1 MGATLDQFDTIDF
14 SDNDLR
20 KLDGFPYLARL
31 KCLLLNNNRI
41 VRIGDTLKD
50 TLPNLESVILTG
62 NNIQELGDL
71 EALAHLPNLQTL
83 CLLMNPVSTKPHYRE
98 YIAFKFPNLRLL
110 DFRKI
115 KQKDRKVAQDL
126 FKSKKG
132 KELHKEITK
141 RAKTFVPGA
150 GLESNSSKERVPGA
164 TPADMQAIREAIKN
178 ATSLQEVERLTRMLQ
193 AGQIPNGSNLN
204 SHSLNGNGNNGYG
217 MSEEMEQEEEEPERE
232 QEQEQQPQQQQQ
244 PEEQARQEVE
254 EEEEEQEQDEQ
265 VVEPQQHQH
274 QREVEEEEVIQDQHQ
289 QEEIQEVE
297 EPQEEESSE

>member
-71 EALAHLPNLQTL
+71 EALSHLPKLQTL

-115 KQKDRKVAQDL
+115 KQKERKDAQDL
-126 FKSKKG
+126 FKTKKG

-150 GLESNSSKERVPGA
+150 GLENGASKERVPGA

-178 ATSLQEVERLTRMLQ
+178 ATSLAEVERLTRMLQ
-193 AGQIPNGSNLN
+193 AGQIPNGSNLT
-204 SHSLNGNGNNGYG
+204 SHSNGNGHAHEM
-217 MSEEMEQEEEEPERE
+217 MSEGGRQQQQEVEEESEDE
-232 QEQEQQPQQQQQ
+232 QPVQMQQ
-244 PEEQARQEVE
+244 PEEQSQDMD
-254 EEEEEQEQDEQ
+254 EEQESQDQPENQ
-265 VVEPQQHQH
+265 SN
-274 QREVEEEEVIQDQHQ
+274 VEEIPV
-289 QEEIQEVE
+289 
-297 EPQEEESSE
+297 QEEEDSGE